1 MSEVQHPESVE
12 RFRAA
17 LKMHGATGDV
27 VRLDENAH
35 TAQAAADGLG
45 ITRDQIANSLVFLA
59 DGQPVLVMSS
69 GGHRV
74 DTQKISAALG
84 GKKITKANAAD
95 VRAATG
101 YVIGGVSPV
110 GLATTLPTL
119 VDIHLAEF
127 ERIFSAGGHPAYV
140 YQTTFAELVRM
151 TGGTP
156 LDVAEEL

>member
-1 MSEVQHPESVE
+1 MAEVQHPESVE

-17 LKMHGATGDV
+17 LKAHGASGDV

-59 DGQPVLVMSS
+59 DGEPVLVMSS

-95 VRAATG
+95 VRTATG

-119 VDIHLAEF
+119 VDSSLAEF